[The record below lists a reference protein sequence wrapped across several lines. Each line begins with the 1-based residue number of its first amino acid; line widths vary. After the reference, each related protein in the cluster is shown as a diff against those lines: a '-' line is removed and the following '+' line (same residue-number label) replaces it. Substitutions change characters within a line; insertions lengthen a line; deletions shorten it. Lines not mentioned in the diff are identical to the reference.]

1 MSRMEW
7 AEQGGRVTEPP
18 VLSDGELAQ
27 EVFLRAFINLGP
39 LKEPERIGPWL
50 VRIARNLALDRC
62 RGMRRAAKGVA
73 MCSPDG
79 EDVTE
84 IIDAG
89 AEPARERLEAGASAR
104 RALRAHRIQG
114 GPRAPSRRREP
125 GDLSL
130 DRGYSDVLPLDE
142 SGRSDVVI
150 RLAPDGSVSGTVVGP
165 DGNPVEGARVSVSQ
179 EVTIANT
186 SGAAQAGRSH

>member
-1 MSRMEW
+1 M
-7 AEQGGRVTEPP
+7 P
-18 VLSDGELAQ
+18 
-27 EVFLRAFINLGP
+27 GP
-39 LKEPERIGPWL
+39 S
-50 VRIARNLALDRC
+50 
-62 RGMRRAAKGVA
+62 RRASAWKLEHLPAGRYELTA
-73 MCSPDG
+73 FK
-79 EDVTE
+79 ED
-84 IIDAG
+84 
-89 AEPARERLEAGASAR
+89 
-104 RALRAHRIQG
+104 LR
-114 GPRAPSRRREP
+114 SFRRREP